1 MKQTKSKITINQ
13 CLLMC
18 KEMEKYQNKN
28 TRKNKKKK
36 QSKEQHKR
44 CSYLFQVSKE
54 IEKVKDKSIK
64 VISRS

>member
-1 MKQTKSKITINQ
+1 
-13 CLLMC
+13 MC
-18 KEMEKYQNKN
+18 TEMEKYKNKN
-28 TRKNKKKK
+28 TRKNKKKKK

-44 CSYLFQVSKE
+44 CSNLFQVSKE

>member
-1 MKQTKSKITINQ
+1 
-13 CLLMC
+13 MC